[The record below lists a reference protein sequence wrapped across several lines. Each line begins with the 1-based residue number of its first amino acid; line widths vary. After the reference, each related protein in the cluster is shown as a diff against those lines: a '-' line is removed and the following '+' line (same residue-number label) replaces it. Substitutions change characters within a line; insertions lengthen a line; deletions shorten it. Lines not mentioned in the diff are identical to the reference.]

1 MDIVTESN
9 DALRTRILPSPLNEN
24 HLGPSSNAP
33 SVNASDPREEQPI
46 DQQGLLRLICE
57 EVLSLKVIIVSSKY
71 RVSQNKLLTLYCGNH
86 NAQLNQQ

>member
-1 MDIVTESN
+1 MTESN
-9 DALRTRILPSPLNEN
+9 DSLRTRILPSPANEN

-33 SVNASDPREEQPI
+33 TVNASDPREEKPI

-71 RVSQNKLLTLYCGNH
+71 RVSQNKLLILYCGNH

>member
-1 MDIVTESN
+1 MTESN
-9 DALRTRILPSPLNEN
+9 DSLRTRILPSPLNEN

-33 SVNASDPREEQPI
+33 TVNASDPREQPI

>member
-1 MDIVTESN
+1 MTQSN

-24 HLGPSSNAP
+24 HLGPSSNELR
-33 SVNASDPREEQPI
+33 VETSDLREEQPL

-71 RVSQNKLLTLYCGNH
+71 RVSQNKLLILYCGNH